1 MDRIATIADLRDMA
15 RRKLPR
21 PLFDFVDG
29 AAFSEVTLRANCEDF
44 GKLRFRQRVL
54 KDVSVRSLATTL
66 VGQPVSMPMAISPT
80 GLSGM
85 LWGGG
90 GEIEAARAAKAAG
103 IPFTLGMMSVRT
115 IEEVRAAVGPVWFQL
130 CMMKDRGLVR
140 ALVERAIAAESPVLV
155 LTTTWTV
162 SGLQSRSVRNGI
174 TLPPRISLRNIMDF
188 GSRPAWLWRALTGK
202 SVAFHNFDGEM
213 EGEATIARVGAQ
225 LDASTTWRD
234 VEWLRGIWPGKLII
248 KGVCDGED
256 ARLAMDVGAD
266 AVSVSNHGGNH
277 LDSAASTI
285 SVLPAVV
292 DGVNGRGEV
301 LLDGGIRSG
310 QDVLKAM
317 ALGARGCL
325 LGRAHLYGLAA
336 GGEAG
341 VAKALSIIRNEL
353 DVSVALTGLTDVR
366 DASRAILW
374 PSEF

>member
-1 MDRIATIADLRDMA
+1 MDRIATISDLREAA

-29 AAFSEVTLRANCEDF
+29 AAFHEVTLRANCEDF
-44 GKLRFRQRVL
+44 ARLRFRQRVL
-54 KDVSVRSLATTL
+54 KDVSVRSLSTTI
-66 VGQPVSMPMAISPT
+66 VGEPVAMPAAISPT

-90 GEIEAARAAKAAG
+90 GEIEAARAAKSAG

-115 IEEVRAAVGPVWFQL
+115 LEEVSDAVGPVWFQMCL
-130 CMMKDRGLVR
+130 LKDKGLVR
-140 ALVERAIAAESPVLV
+140 MLVDRAIAARSPVLV

-162 SGLQSRSVRNGI
+162 SGLQSRAVRNGI
-174 TLPPRISLRNIMDF
+174 TLPPRISLRNLMDF
-188 GSRPAWLWRALTGK
+188 GSRPGWLWRAVNGK
-202 SVAFHNFDGEM
+202 RVAFHNFAGRMD
-213 EGEATIARVGAQ
+213 GEATIARVIGQ
-225 LDASTTWRD
+225 LDAAATWKD
-234 VEWLRGIWPGKLII
+234 VEWLRSIWPGKLII
-248 KGVCDGED
+248 KGICDRED

-285 SVLPAVV
+285 SALPGVIEGV
-292 DGVNGRGEV
+292 DGRGEV
-301 LLDGGIRSG
+301 LLDGGVRSG

-317 ALGARGCL
+317 ALGARGVL
-325 LGRAHLYGLAA
+325 IGRAHLYGLAA

-341 VAKALSIIRNEL
+341 VAKALDIIRNEL

-374 PSEF
+374 PSDF

>member
-213 EGEATIARVGAQ
+213 EGEATIARVVAQ

>member
-1 MDRIATIADLRDMA
+1 MDRIATIADLREMA
-15 RRKLPR
+15 RHKLPR
-21 PLFDFVDG
+21 PIFDFVDG
-29 AAFSEVTLRANCEDF
+29 AAFGEVTLRANCDDF

-54 KDVSVRSLATTL
+54 KDIASRSLSTTM
-66 VGQPVSMPMAISPT
+66 VGQPVSMPAAISPT

-115 IEEVRAAVGPVWFQL
+115 LEEVHEAVGPVWFQL
-130 CMMKDRGLVR
+130 CMLKDRGLVR
-140 ALVERAIAAESPVLV
+140 GLVERAIALHSPVLV

-174 TLPPRISLRNIMDF
+174 TLPPKVSLRNLLDF
-188 GSRPAWLWRALTGK
+188 GSRPAWVWRALTGK
-202 SVAFHNFDGEM
+202 KVAFHNFVGLMKGEVSIGRVV
-213 EGEATIARVGAQ
+213 GE
-225 LDASTTWRD
+225 LDPSTTWKD
-234 VEWLRGIWPGKLII
+234 VEWLRGIWPGKLVI
-248 KGVCDGED
+248 KGVCDRED
-256 ARLAMDVGAD
+256 ARSAMDVGAD

-285 SVLPAVV
+285 SALPDVV
-292 DGVNGRGEV
+292 AGVDGRGEV
-301 LLDGGIRSG
+301 FLDGGVRSG
-310 QDVLKAM
+310 QDVLKAV
-317 ALGARGCL
+317 ALGARGVL

-336 GGEAG
+336 AGEAG
-341 VAKALSIIRNEL
+341 VAKALSVIRNEL
-353 DVSVALTGLTDVR
+353 DVSVGLTGLTDVR

>member
-1 MDRIATIADLRDMA
+1 MDRIATISDLRDMA

-29 AAFSEVTLRANCEDF
+29 AAFNEVTLRANCEDF
-44 GKLRFRQRVL
+44 ARLRFRQRVL
-54 KDVSVRSLATTL
+54 KDVSVRSLATTI

-103 IPFTLGMMSVRT
+103 VPFTLGMMSVRT

-130 CMMKDRGLVR
+130 CMMKDRGLVQ
-140 ALVERAIAAESPVLV
+140 ALVARAIAAESPVLV

-188 GSRPAWLWRALTGK
+188 GSRPGWLWRALTGK

-213 EGEATIARVGAQ
+213 EGEATIGRVVAQ
-225 LDASTTWRD
+225 LDASTTWHD

-248 KGVCDGED
+248 KGVCDRED
-256 ARLAMDVGAD
+256 ARLAMEVGAD

-285 SVLPAVV
+285 SVLPDVV
-292 DGVNGRGEV
+292 EGVNGRGEV
-301 LLDGGIRSG
+301 LLDGGVRSG

-317 ALGARGCL
+317 ALGAKGCL

-366 DASRAILW
+366 DASRGILW
-374 PSEF
+374 PSAF

>member
-66 VGQPVSMPMAISPT
+66 VGQPVSMPIAISPT

-213 EGEATIARVGAQ
+213 EGEATIARVVAQ